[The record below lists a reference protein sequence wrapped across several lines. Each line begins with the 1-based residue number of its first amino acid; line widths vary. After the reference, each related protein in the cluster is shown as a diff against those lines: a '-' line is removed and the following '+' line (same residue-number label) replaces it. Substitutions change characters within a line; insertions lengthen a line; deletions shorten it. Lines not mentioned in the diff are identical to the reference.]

1 MLYLSPMFPTHIS
14 NCLLS
19 SLLGISLWPTHPFQ
33 ILRHSKPSLFQ
44 RMAPLLTQLL
54 GTKTDN
60 LFLFLLFPSYLMYST
75 SVNPDNLP
83 ANHMSDLT
91 SSHHCLCNSP
101 SSIARNFSCFIVLYS
116 CLLHKTAR
124 MIRWFLEIYQC
135 LLTAK

>member
-19 SLLGISLWPTHPFQ
+19 SLLGISSWPTHPFQ
-33 ILRHSKPSLFQ
+33 IPCHSKPSLFQ
-44 RMAPLLTQLL
+44 RMASLLTQLL

-91 SSHHCLCNSP
+91 SSHHCLSNSP

-135 LLTAK
+135 LLIAK